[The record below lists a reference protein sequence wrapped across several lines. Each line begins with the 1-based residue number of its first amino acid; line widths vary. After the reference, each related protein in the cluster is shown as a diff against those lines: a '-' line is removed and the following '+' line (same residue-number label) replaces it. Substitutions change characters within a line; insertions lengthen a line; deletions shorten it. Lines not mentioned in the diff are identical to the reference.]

1 MKHIHTFL
9 LVAACAMA
17 LSFVACTPDDV
28 ENQLTYRLTEETP
41 FVLSNY
47 YTGVAD
53 STYGLSF
60 AVWLRNG
67 QLEVQGLKPTVGFHG
82 LLTTAQFVTGVEIA
96 QFGKAKHLGK
106 ITTIPAAAA
115 FSDKAP
121 VEQGYGYVIKA
132 YGSIDLEAIGTTT
145 NHPGVKNPDTLY
157 LRLALT
163 EELKEG
169 GFTMAYAFPF
179 APTEE

>member
-1 MKHIHTFL
+1 M
-9 LVAACAMA
+9 AMA
-17 LSFVACTPDDV
+17 FTACTTDEV
-28 ENQLTYRLTEETP
+28 EGEQTYRLTEDVP

-53 STYGLSF
+53 STYALSF
-60 AVWLRNG
+60 AIWLRDG

-82 LLTTAQFVTGVEIA
+82 LLTTASFVTGVKIA
-96 QFGKAKHLGK
+96 QYGKAKTLSK
-106 ITTIPAAAA
+106 ITSIPAAGS
-115 FSDKAP
+115 FGDKAA

-132 YGSIDLEAIGTTT
+132 YGTIDLEAIGATT
-145 NHPGVKNPDTLY
+145 NHPGVVNPDTLY
-157 LRLALT
+157 LRMALT

-179 APTEE
+179 VPTEE